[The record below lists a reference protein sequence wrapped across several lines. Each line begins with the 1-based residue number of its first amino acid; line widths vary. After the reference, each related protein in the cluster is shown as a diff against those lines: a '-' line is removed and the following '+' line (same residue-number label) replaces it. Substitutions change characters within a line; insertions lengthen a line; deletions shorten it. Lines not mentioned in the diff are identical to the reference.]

1 MFKLYDITLG
11 HDGPL
16 KDAFAIK
23 QVQLKLKWSVKNLK
37 YSSTPNINAPVCS
50 NFIKMFKLG
59 IERAK
64 YLTLC
69 KCPLLAFCIVKIKM
83 FYLTQ
88 IKKIYITAKVFSQ
101 VKILRKT

>member
-1 MFKLYDITLG
+1 
-11 HDGPL
+11 
-16 KDAFAIK
+16 
-23 QVQLKLKWSVKNLK
+23 
-37 YSSTPNINAPVCS
+37 
-50 NFIKMFKLG
+50 MFKLG

-88 IKKIYITAKVFSQ
+88 IKKYIYNSKSLQSSKNFEENDKETRQNKVK
-101 VKILRKT
+101 V